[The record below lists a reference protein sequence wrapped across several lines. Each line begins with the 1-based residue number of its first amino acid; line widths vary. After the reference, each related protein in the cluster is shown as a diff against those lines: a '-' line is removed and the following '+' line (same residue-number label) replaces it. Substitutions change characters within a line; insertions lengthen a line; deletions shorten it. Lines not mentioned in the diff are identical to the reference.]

1 MSGKNNIGEGVNVV
15 EKAKNAIASDA
26 EKESK
31 KIPVDKVNLY
41 GTVNKAKYVA
51 ALEQN
56 RSQDNSDDRDWPVW
70 SGVGWSEE
78 HPTSGDIGHEE
89 PNVVLN
95 QENPE
100 SEMERRIDELNSKL
114 PLSYTHHEGTDDNW
128 NALDREWK
136 MTSENGVIKTTSVLY
151 VGETPDPESQTIYEL
166 FKIQGGS
173 YMLHQ
178 KWKTSDG
185 TLIDKTEPKTTE
197 DVNEFVLP
205 VFYSRVDQINQWQE
219 EDNERNQK
227 KIEEDKAKKQADNWM
242 FWYMDQ
248 DQGAALFW

>member
-1 MSGKNNIGEGVNVV
+1 MSGKNNIGEGVNVL
-15 EKAKNAIASDA
+15 EKAKDAIASEA
-26 EKESK
+26 EKNSREV
-31 KIPVDKVNLY
+31 PVNKVNFNS
-41 GTVNKAKYVA
+41 TVNRAKYVA
-51 ALEQN
+51 GLEQN
-56 RSQDNSDDRDWPVW
+56 RSQEGKTEDVNWDIW
-70 SGVGWSEE
+70 SGPIWSGPAEVSNDVSAE
-78 HPTSGDIGHEE
+78 NNGVSA
-89 PNVVLN
+89 
-95 QENPE
+95 ENPE

-128 NALDREWK
+128 NTLDREWK

-227 KIEEDKAKKQADNWM
+227 KIEEDKNKKQADNWM